1 MNEAPTT
8 RIRDPIHGSILL
20 DPRERQVLDAPFF
33 QRLRWV
39 RQMGFADAAFP
50 GATHTRYVHALG
62 ACHVSGRIFDSLL
75 QHLPPLPEGDR
86 ARLRAALRL
95 AVLLHDLG
103 HPPFS
108 HSSEAILP
116 ERASLGLPAWIA
128 SSEGQATHEDYTL
141 KIILDSELTELLESV
156 YGEIDVPPEAI
167 AALIAGLPAPKG
179 SYFQVG
185 GVDYAP
191 LLGHIV
197 SSEVD
202 ADRMDYLLRDS
213 FFTGASYGTYDLD
226 WLIENVGAHVHGG
239 RAELALGSRAIIA
252 FEDFLLSRYH
262 MFLTVYYHRTPIC
275 FDRMLRAY
283 FDEAPGE
290 YEIPAEMERYLGC
303 DDVQLLH
310 ALRASENRW
319 ARRIAER
326 RPFRLLLEEGTYDT
340 GWDFETVGEMLE
352 SQEIEFFQTQSQ
364 GVVSKYFGAKG
375 EATIWVHVKNQNRF
389 VPLEEYTPLYQR
401 YQERVQIKRIY
412 VDPARVGD
420 ARRILGLPSPD

>member
-1 MNEAPTT
+1 MKSAPTT

-20 DPRERQVLDAPFF
+20 DPRERRVIDAPFF

-75 QHLPPLPEGDR
+75 QHLPPLPEGEK
-86 ARLRAALRL
+86 ARLRSALRV

-108 HSSEAILP
+108 HSSEFILP
-116 ERASLGLPAWIA
+116 HRAALDLPAWTA
-128 SSEGQATHEDYTL
+128 PAEGQATHEDYTL
-141 KIILDSELTELLESV
+141 KIILDSELTALLEEV
-156 YGEIDVPPEAI
+156 YGAIGVPPEAI
-167 AALIAGLPAPKG
+167 ASLISGLPPPG
-179 SYFQVG
+179 GPYFQVG
-185 GVDYAP
+185 GIDYAP
-191 LLGHIV
+191 LLRHIV

-226 WLIENVGAHVHGG
+226 WLIENVGAHVHGN

-283 FDEAPGE
+283 FEESPGE
-290 YEIPAEMERYLGC
+290 YEIPADTAAYLAC

-310 ALRASENRW
+310 ALRTSENRW
-319 ARRIAER
+319 AQRIAER
-326 RPFRLLLEEGTYDT
+326 RPYRLLLEASNYDK
-340 GWDFETVGEMLE
+340 GWDFEEVRKRLE
-352 SQEIEFFQTQSQ
+352 GAEIEYFHTQSQ
-364 GVVSKYFGAKG
+364 GVVSKYFGAKT
-375 EATIWVHVKNQNRF
+375 EATIWVHVKNQDKF

-401 YQERVQIKRIY
+401 YQERVQIQRIY
-412 VDPARVGD
+412 VDPPRVEEARHLLD
-420 ARRILGLPSPD
+420 IPRPE

>member
-1 MNEAPTT
+1 MKNAPTT
-8 RIRDPIHGSILL
+8 RIRDPIHGSVLL
-20 DPRERQVLDAPFF
+20 DARERQVIDAPFF

-50 GATHTRYVHALG
+50 GATHTRYVHAIG
-62 ACHVSGRIFDSLL
+62 ACHVSGRLFDSLL
-75 QHLPPLPEGDR
+75 RHLPPLPESERD
-86 ARLRAALRL
+86 RLRAALRL

-108 HSSEAILP
+108 HSSEFILP
-116 ERASLGLPAWIA
+116 QRAALALPAWA
-128 SSEGQATHEDYTL
+128 APGGGQATHEDYTL
-141 KIILDSELTELLESV
+141 KILLDSELTALIRSV
-156 YGEIDVPPEAI
+156 YGEIDLPPEAI
-167 AALIAGLPAPKG
+167 ASLISGRPAPG
-179 SYFQVG
+179 GPYFRVG

-213 FFTGASYGTYDLD
+213 FFTGATYGTYDLD
-226 WLIENVGAHVHGG
+226 WLIENVGAHVHEG

-283 FDEAPGE
+283 FREAPGE
-290 YEIPAEMERYLGC
+290 YEIPADTEAYLAC

-310 ALRASENRW
+310 ALRTSKNAW
-319 ARRIAER
+319 AQRIAHR
-326 RPFRLLLEEGTYDT
+326 RPFRLLLEASNYDT
-340 GWDFETVGEMLE
+340 GWDFDEVKATL
-352 SQEIEFFQTQSQ
+352 QDREIPYFDTQSQ
-364 GVVSKYFGAKG
+364 GVVSKYFGAKN
-375 EATIWVHVKNQNRF
+375 EATIWVHVKNQSRF
-389 VPLEEYTPLYQR
+389 VALEEYTPLYQR
-401 YQERVQIKRIY
+401 YQDRVQIQRIY
-412 VDPARVGD
+412 VEPARAED
-420 ARRILGLPSPD
+420 ARRILDIPRPD